1 MIELDHTFSRPGSA
15 QDNYLLSLDLDRL
28 VSCVEGGS
36 VLERTGPNEVRAEI
50 RARMGSMSM
59 TFAGTV
65 AMTERDD
72 EQRTALLV
80 VSSSEV
86 GGTGRADADVR
97 FIAAD
102 GGGAIHTEAT
112 ITGKA
117 ASMGE
122 GVVKSVL
129 DALIQDFA
137 TKLGRAQ

>member
-1 MIELDHTFSRPGSA
+1 MIELEHSFSRPGSA

-36 VLERTGPNEVRAEI
+36 VLEHSGPDEVRAEI

-65 AMTERDD
+65 AVTERDD
-72 EQRTALLV
+72 AERSALLAV
-80 VSSSEV
+80 KSSEV
-86 GGTGRADADVR
+86 GGTGRADAEVR
-97 FIAAD
+97 FTAAD
-102 GGGAIHTEAT
+102 GGGAIHTAAT

-137 TKLGRAQ
+137 SKLGSA

>member
-1 MIELDHTFSRPGSA
+1 MIELNHTFSRQGPA

-28 VSCVEGGS
+28 MSCVEGGS
-36 VLERTGPNEVRAEI
+36 ILERTGPDEVRAEI

-65 AMTERDD
+65 AVTQRDD
-72 EQRTALLV
+72 EERSALLA

-86 GGTGRADADVR
+86 GGTGRADAEVR
-97 FIAAD
+97 FTATD
-102 GGGAIHTEAT
+102 GGGTIHTEAT
-112 ITGKA
+112 ITGRA

-137 TKLGRAQ
+137 TKLDRA